1 MMAFFAVIGRLVS
14 SSGFE
19 EVLFQA
25 GHCTSGSI
33 TGVIRGKHYNR
44 CWLVHEAFSEA
55 LERLFLARF
64 LPNIPEVANEFAQSP
79 PGSRKVQDILS
90 EENVASY
97 IDSYETLKER
107 CLKGDFGKTPQ
118 FWMMYM
124 DLVDCQRKLHFAIN
138 NNHFS
143 LRLLMWKKSLPTEYT
158 MHGMAPI
165 I

>member
-1 MMAFFAVIGRLVS
+1 M
-14 SSGFE
+14 
-19 EVLFQA
+19 
-25 GHCTSGSI
+25 
-33 TGVIRGKHYNR
+33 
-44 CWLVHEAFSEA
+44 
-55 LERLFLARF
+55 LFLARF

-107 CLKGDFGKTPQ
+107 CLKGDFGKPPQ

-143 LRLLMWKKSLPTEYT
+143 LRLLMWKKSLPLCFATNRVHYARYGTYYLKSLECLKST
-158 MHGMAPI
+158 HLVLRRK
-165 I
+165 